1 LGSDSREG
9 HLKCK
14 GLLSKGG
21 PEAVLGTN
29 RRTHPLGFS
38 HAATAAVDMNQQEM
52 VATELKAASAS
63 LLFAMTA
70 IECGDWAAAEQS
82 MVDALQRSEVAM
94 REIAAKNCEPPTP
107 AEDLED
113 EPATGSS
120 S

>member
-1 LGSDSREG
+1 MGFAICERR
-9 HLKCK
+9 LKR
-14 GLLSKGG
+14 L
-21 PEAVLGTN
+21 EAVLDQSPN
-29 RRTHPLGFS
+29 ASLGS
-38 HAATAAVDMNQQEM
+38 GHAATAAVDMNQQEM